1 MACDCI
7 GRIDCL
13 TKKINAWAEKNR
25 VNTLS
30 TRSELLKVVE
40 EVGEISSALS
50 RNRRDEVIDAIGD
63 TYISLVNFATS
74 SGVDIADCIEC
85 AYENIKDREGKIVGD
100 SFIKSEDL

>member
-1 MACDCI
+1 MTCDCV

-13 TKKINAWAEKNR
+13 TKKIKAWAEKNG

-30 TRSELLKVVE
+30 TRTELLKVVE

-63 TYISLVNFATS
+63 VYISLVNFATS

-85 AYENIKDREGKIVGD
+85 AYEAIKDREGVILD
-100 SFIKSEDL
+100 DNFIKSEDM